1 MKVPPPPMA
10 NYDSKSL
17 IRFNPGDTHFNPRFP
32 ITVIG
37 VHQRSGLLFFA
48 FPISR
53 NVGDPGDPNREA
65 ILRPSAYDPQPETHP
80 P

>member
-1 MKVPPPPMA
+1 MIPKVL
-10 NYDSKSL
+10 YDST
-17 IRFNPGDTHFNPRFP
+17 PGIPTSTPAFP

-65 ILRPSAYDPQPETHP
+65 ILRPSAYDPQPETYPHSTLY
-80 P
+80 